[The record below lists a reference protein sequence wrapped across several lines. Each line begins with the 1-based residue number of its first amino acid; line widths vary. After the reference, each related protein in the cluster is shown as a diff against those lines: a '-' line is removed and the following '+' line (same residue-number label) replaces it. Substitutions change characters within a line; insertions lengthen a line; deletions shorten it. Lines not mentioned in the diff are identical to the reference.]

1 MQTCI
6 FTDGYMIMHGRKS
19 SRLLCDVDMFRFKG
33 TKEEGELYQTVQ
45 GGLSGYLVSETPEHY
60 RVWVRLL
67 RPVWG
72 LWGYLILGMSSSP
85 SLGIVGLSEYVLWSI
100 YLCGVVGDGQCC

>member
-19 SRLLCDVDMFRFKG
+19 SRLLCDVDMFRFKR
-33 TKEEGELYQTVQ
+33 TEEESELHQTVQ
-45 GGLSGYLVSETPEHY
+45 GCLSGYLVSETPKHH
-60 RVWVRLL
+60 RVWVCLL

-72 LWGYLILGMSSSP
+72 LWGYLSLGTSSSP
-85 SLGIVGLSEYVLWSI
+85 SLGIVGL
-100 YLCGVVGDGQCC
+100 